1 MQIILSNR
9 LLAQFLCRE
18 TNNQEQVDRSLS
30 YTTNTNQLSE
40 RLFMNLNMQNIL
52 TQVFELKPVVTMSWS
67 IWK

>member
-52 TQVFELKPVVTMSWS
+52 TQVFELKPVVTMS
-67 IWK
+67 